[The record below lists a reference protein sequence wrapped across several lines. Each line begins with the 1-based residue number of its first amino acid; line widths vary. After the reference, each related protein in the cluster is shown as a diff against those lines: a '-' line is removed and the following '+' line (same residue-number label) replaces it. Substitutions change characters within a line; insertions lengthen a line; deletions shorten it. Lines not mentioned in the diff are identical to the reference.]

1 MGIVKFRKGK
11 VAKYT
16 ARIGYKDKDGRTKL
30 IITFV
35 LTFNY
40 IISTRLIFSVSSA
53 TSLAAG
59 HLTEMCTGLGKRWV
73 PRLCELAH
81 GGQRES
87 GGGIHAT

>member
-16 ARIGYKDKDGRTKL
+16 ARIGYKDGRTKL

-59 HLTEMCTGLGKRWV
+59 HVTEMCTGLGKRGSLGCV
-73 PRLCELAH
+73 NSHTAARGSQEA
-81 GGQRES
+81 GFTE
-87 GGGIHAT
+87 A